1 MVRVEELQEKVLQKL
16 DMSKEIAD
24 DELMDVIHKVLEEND
39 KSQYITL
46 KQKVG
51 IGKEL
56 FNTFRKLD
64 ILQELLEDDDITEIM
79 INGTEYI
86 FIEKEGQLIKMEKR
100 FVDRKKLE
108 DIVQQIVAG
117 SNRIVNEASPIVDAR
132 LADGSRVN
140 IVLYPV
146 ALNGPIV
153 TIRKFPKEAMTMGE
167 LIVRGALNA
176 EIEEFLKKLMIARY
190 NIFISGG
197 TGSG

>member
-24 DELMDVIHKVLEEND
+24 VELMDVIHKVLEEND

-167 LIVRGALNA
+167 LIVRGALND